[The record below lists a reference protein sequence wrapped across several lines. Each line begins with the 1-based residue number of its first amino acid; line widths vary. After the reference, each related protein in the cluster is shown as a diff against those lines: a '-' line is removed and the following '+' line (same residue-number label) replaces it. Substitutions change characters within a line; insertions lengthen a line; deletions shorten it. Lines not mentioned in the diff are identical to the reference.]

1 MELDHSSS
9 PLIELALSS
18 CIPFHPHDKRQKCW
32 TRDAELSQV
41 KASGPTCHT
50 SKLIKRCHVA
60 IIWFASSLPSE
71 SSSCARLIRQ
81 SFANVDFALE
91 KMTPRKHLY
100 RIYGHVAAES
110 AQKLIP
116 FSKGMKNFAG
126 DCFGNLWQHT
136 ATTVLRIFLQC
147 PRYHYR
153 SRQRVYTSVMNFTIS
168 YDSH

>member
-18 CIPFHPHDKRQKCW
+18 CIPFHPHEKRQKCW

-41 KASGPTCHT
+41 KASGPACHT

-60 IIWFASSLPSE
+60 IIWFASSLPSSLLPVHA
-71 SSSCARLIRQ
+71 SSAKVSPMCTL
-81 SFANVDFALE
+81 LW

-116 FSKGMKNFAG
+116 FSKGIKNFQEIVSEIS
-126 DCFGNLWQHT
+126 GN
-136 ATTVLRIFLQC
+136 I
-147 PRYHYR
+147 
-153 SRQRVYTSVMNFTIS
+153 QRACLN
-168 YDSH
+168 